1 MKFDIMLSAIK
12 RGAFFMINSEK
23 IEVLEVFDKFEEKLE
38 KGVSNLKGEY
48 AKLKAGRAN
57 AHVLDKIYVDYYGTP
72 TPIKQLGNISVPE
85 ARILMI
91 SVWDVS
97 ALKAVE
103 KAINEA
109 NIGINPQNDGKVIRL
124 IFPELTEARRKE
136 LCKEIKAMG
145 ENTKIALR
153 NARRDA
159 NDAIKKLKKDNVV
172 TEDEVSVCEKE
183 IDKMLAEAV
192 AEVDKS
198 TKDKEQEVMTV

>member
-1 MKFDIMLSAIK
+1 
-12 RGAFFMINSEK
+12 MINSEK
-23 IEVLEVFDKFEEKLE
+23 IEILEVFDKFEEKLG
-38 KGVSNLKGEY
+38 KGVTNLKGEF

-57 AHVLDKIYVDYYGTP
+57 AHVLDKIFVDYYGTP

-124 IFPELTEARRKE
+124 IFPELTEARRKD

-159 NDAIKKLKKDNVV
+159 NDAVKKLKKDNVV
-172 TEDEVSVCEKE
+172 TEDEVSLCEKE
-183 IDKMLAEAV
+183 IDKLLADAV
-192 AEVDKS
+192 AEIDRA

>member
-1 MKFDIMLSAIK
+1 
-12 RGAFFMINSEK
+12 MINSEK
-23 IEVLEVFDKFEEKLE
+23 IEVLEVFDKYEEKLE
-38 KGVSNLKGEY
+38 KSVSNLKGEF

-57 AHVLDKIYVDYYGTP
+57 AHVLDKIFVDYYGTP

-109 NIGINPQNDGKVIRL
+109 NIAINPQNDGKVIRL
-124 IFPELTEARRKE
+124 IFPELTEARRKD
-136 LCKEIKAMG
+136 LCKEIRAMS

-153 NARRDA
+153 NSRRDA
-159 NDAIKKLKKDNVV
+159 NDAVKKLKKDNIV
-172 TEDEVSVCEKE
+172 TEDEVTVCEKE
-183 IDKMLAEAV
+183 IDKLLAEAV
-192 AEVDKS
+192 ADVDKS

>member
-1 MKFDIMLSAIK
+1 
-12 RGAFFMINSEK
+12 MINTEK
-23 IEVLEVFDKFEEKLE
+23 IEILEIFDKYEERLD
-38 KGVSNLKGEY
+38 KGVSNLKSEY

-57 AHVLDKIYVDYYGTP
+57 AHVLDRITVDYYGTP
-72 TPIKQLGNISVPE
+72 TPIKQLGNISIPE

-124 IFPELTEARRKE
+124 IFPELTEARRKD
-136 LCKEIKAMG
+136 LCKEIRSMS

-159 NDAIKKLKKDNVV
+159 NDAVKKLKKDNVV

-183 IDKMLAEAV
+183 IDKLLAEAV

-198 TKDKEQEVMTV
+198 TKEKEQEVMTV

>member
-1 MKFDIMLSAIK
+1 
-12 RGAFFMINSEK
+12 MINSEK
-23 IEVLEVFDKFEEKLE
+23 IEILEVFDKFEEKLE
-38 KGVSNLKGEY
+38 KGVTNLKGEF

-57 AHVLDKIYVDYYGTP
+57 AHVLDKIFVDYYGTP

-124 IFPELTEARRKE
+124 IFPELTEARRKD

-159 NDAIKKLKKDNVV
+159 NDAVKKLKKDNVV
-172 TEDEVSVCEKE
+172 TEDEVSLCEKE
-183 IDKMLAEAV
+183 IDKLLADAV
-192 AEVDKS
+192 AGIDRA

>member
-1 MKFDIMLSAIK
+1 
-12 RGAFFMINSEK
+12 MINSEK

-48 AKLKAGRAN
+48 AKLKVGRAN
-57 AHVLDKIYVDYYGTP
+57 AHVIDKIYVDYYGTP

-159 NDAIKKLKKDNVV
+159 NDAIKKLKKDNIV

>member
-1 MKFDIMLSAIK
+1 
-12 RGAFFMINSEK
+12 MINSEK
-23 IEVLEVFDKFEEKLE
+23 IEVLEVFDKYEEKLE
-38 KGVSNLKGEY
+38 KSVSNLKGEF

-57 AHVLDKIYVDYYGTP
+57 AHVLDKIFVDYYGTP

-124 IFPELTEARRKE
+124 IFPELTEARRKD
-136 LCKEIKAMG
+136 LCKAIRAMSA
-145 ENTKIALR
+145 NTKIALR
-153 NARRDA
+153 NSRRDA
-159 NDAIKKLKKDNVV
+159 NDAVKKLKKDNIV
-172 TEDEVSVCEKE
+172 TEDEVTVCEKE
-183 IDKMLAEAV
+183 IDKLLAEAV

>member
-1 MKFDIMLSAIK
+1 
-12 RGAFFMINSEK
+12 MINSEK

-109 NIGINPQNDGKVIRL
+109 NIGINPQNDVKVIRL

-159 NDAIKKLKKDNVV
+159 NDAIKKLKKDNIV

-192 AEVDKS
+192 SEVDKS

>member
-1 MKFDIMLSAIK
+1 
-12 RGAFFMINSEK
+12 MINSEK
-23 IEVLEVFDKFEEKLE
+23 IEILEIFDKFEEKLE
-38 KGVSNLKGEY
+38 KGVSNLKGEF

-57 AHVLDKIYVDYYGTP
+57 AHVLDRITVDYYGTP

-124 IFPELTEARRKE
+124 IFPELTEARRKD

-145 ENTKIALR
+145 ESTKIALR

-159 NDAIKKLKKDNVV
+159 NDAVKKLKKDNVI
-172 TEDEVSVCEKE
+172 TEDEVSICEKE
-183 IDKMLAEAV
+183 IDKLLAEAV
-192 AEVDKS
+192 ADVDKS

>member
-1 MKFDIMLSAIK
+1 
-12 RGAFFMINSEK
+12 
-23 IEVLEVFDKFEEKLE
+23 
-38 KGVSNLKGEY
+38 
-48 AKLKAGRAN
+48 
-57 AHVLDKIYVDYYGTP
+57 
-72 TPIKQLGNISVPE
+72 
-85 ARILMI
+85 MI

-159 NDAIKKLKKDNVV
+159 NDAIKKLKKDNIV

>member
-1 MKFDIMLSAIK
+1 
-12 RGAFFMINSEK
+12 MINSEK
-23 IEVLEVFDKFEEKLE
+23 IEILEVFDKFEEKLE

-159 NDAIKKLKKDNVV
+159 NDAIKKLKKDNIV

>member
-1 MKFDIMLSAIK
+1 
-12 RGAFFMINSEK
+12 MINSEK

-159 NDAIKKLKKDNVV
+159 NDAIRKLKKDNVV

>member
-1 MKFDIMLSAIK
+1 
-12 RGAFFMINSEK
+12 MINSEK
-23 IEVLEVFDKFEEKLE
+23 IEVLEVFDKYEEKLE

-57 AHVLDKIYVDYYGTP
+57 AHVLDKIFVDYYGTP

-124 IFPELTEARRKE
+124 IFPELTEARRKD
-136 LCKEIKAMG
+136 LCKEIRSMS

-159 NDAIKKLKKDNVV
+159 NDAVKKLKKDNIV
-172 TEDEVSVCEKE
+172 TEDEVAVCEKE
-183 IDKMLAEAV
+183 IDKLLAEAV
-192 AEVDKS
+192 AEIDKS

>member
-1 MKFDIMLSAIK
+1 
-12 RGAFFMINSEK
+12 MINSEK
-23 IEVLEVFDKFEEKLE
+23 IEVLEVFDKCEEKLE

-85 ARILMI
+85 ARVLMI

>member
-159 NDAIKKLKKDNVV
+159 NDAIRKLKKDNVV

>member
-1 MKFDIMLSAIK
+1 
-12 RGAFFMINSEK
+12 MINSEK

-159 NDAIKKLKKDNVV
+159 NDAIRKLKKDNIV

>member
-1 MKFDIMLSAIK
+1 
-12 RGAFFMINSEK
+12 MINSEK

-159 NDAIKKLKKDNVV
+159 NDAIKKLKKDNIV
-172 TEDEVSVCEKE
+172 TEDEVSICEKE

>member
-1 MKFDIMLSAIK
+1 
-12 RGAFFMINSEK
+12 MINSEK
-23 IEVLEVFDKFEEKLE
+23 IEILEVFDKYEEKLE
-38 KGVSNLKGEY
+38 KSVSNLKGEF

-57 AHVLDKIYVDYYGTP
+57 AHVLDKIFVDYYGTP
-72 TPIKQLGNISVPE
+72 TPIKQLGTISIPE

-124 IFPELTEARRKE
+124 IFPELTEARRKD
-136 LCKEIKAMG
+136 LCKEIRAMS

-153 NARRDA
+153 NSRRDA
-159 NDAIKKLKKDNVV
+159 NDAIKKLKKDNIV
-172 TEDEVSVCEKE
+172 TEDEVTVCEKE
-183 IDKMLAEAV
+183 IDKLLAEAV
-192 AEVDKS
+192 ADVDKS

>member
-1 MKFDIMLSAIK
+1 
-12 RGAFFMINSEK
+12 MINSEK
-23 IEVLEVFDKFEEKLE
+23 IEILEVFDKFEEKLE

>member
-23 IEVLEVFDKFEEKLE
+23 IEVLEVFDNFEEKLE

-159 NDAIKKLKKDNVV
+159 NDAIKKLKKDNIV

>member
-1 MKFDIMLSAIK
+1 
-12 RGAFFMINSEK
+12 MINSEK
-23 IEVLEVFDKFEEKLE
+23 IEVLEVFDKYEEKLE
-38 KGVSNLKGEY
+38 KSVSNLKGEF

-57 AHVLDKIYVDYYGTP
+57 AHVLDKIFVDYYGTP

-124 IFPELTEARRKE
+124 IFPELTEARRKD
-136 LCKEIKAMG
+136 LCKEIRAMS

-153 NARRDA
+153 NSRRDA
-159 NDAIKKLKKDNVV
+159 NDAIKKLKKDNIV
-172 TEDEVSVCEKE
+172 TEDEVTVCEKE
-183 IDKMLAEAV
+183 IDKLLAEAV
-192 AEVDKS
+192 ADVDKS

>member
-1 MKFDIMLSAIK
+1 
-12 RGAFFMINSEK
+12 MINSEK
-23 IEVLEVFDKFEEKLE
+23 IEILEVFDKFEEKLE
-38 KGVSNLKGEY
+38 KGVTNLKGEF

-57 AHVLDKIYVDYYGTP
+57 AHVLDKIFVDYYGTP

-124 IFPELTEARRKE
+124 IFPELTEARRKD

-159 NDAIKKLKKDNVV
+159 NDAVKKLKKDNVV
-172 TEDEVSVCEKE
+172 TEDEVSLCEKE
-183 IDKMLAEAV
+183 IDTLLADAV
-192 AEVDKS
+192 AGIDRA

>member
-1 MKFDIMLSAIK
+1 
-12 RGAFFMINSEK
+12 MINSEK
-23 IEVLEVFDKFEEKLE
+23 IEVLEVFDKYEEKLE
-38 KGVSNLKGEY
+38 KSVSNLKGEF

-57 AHVLDKIYVDYYGTP
+57 AHVLDKIFVDYYGTP

-124 IFPELTEARRKE
+124 IFPELTEARRKD
-136 LCKEIKAMG
+136 LCKEIRAMS

-153 NARRDA
+153 NSRRDA
-159 NDAIKKLKKDNVV
+159 NDAVKKLKKDNIV
-172 TEDEVSVCEKE
+172 TEDEVTVCEKE
-183 IDKMLAEAV
+183 IDKLLAEAV
-192 AEVDKS
+192 ADVDKS

>member
-1 MKFDIMLSAIK
+1 
-12 RGAFFMINSEK
+12 MINSEK
-23 IEVLEVFDKFEEKLE
+23 IEILEVFDKFEEKLE
-38 KGVSNLKGEY
+38 KGVANLKGEY

-57 AHVLDKIYVDYYGTP
+57 AHVLDKIFVDYYGTP

-124 IFPELTEARRKE
+124 IFPELTEARRKD
-136 LCKEIKAMG
+136 LCKEIRSMS

-159 NDAIKKLKKDNVV
+159 NDAVKKLKKDNVI
-172 TEDEVSVCEKE
+172 TEDEVSLCEKE
-183 IDKMLAEAV
+183 IDKLLAESV

>member
-1 MKFDIMLSAIK
+1 
-12 RGAFFMINSEK
+12 MINSEK
-23 IEVLEVFDKFEEKLE
+23 IEVLEVFDKYEEKLE
-38 KGVSNLKGEY
+38 KSVSNLKGEF

-57 AHVLDKIYVDYYGTP
+57 AHVLDKIFVDYYGTP

-124 IFPELTEARRKE
+124 IFPELTESRRKD
-136 LCKEIKAMG
+136 LCKEIRAMS

-153 NARRDA
+153 NSRRDA
-159 NDAIKKLKKDNVV
+159 NDAIKKLKKDNIV
-172 TEDEVSVCEKE
+172 TEDEVTVCEKE
-183 IDKMLAEAV
+183 IDKLLAEAV
-192 AEVDKS
+192 ADVDKS

>member
-1 MKFDIMLSAIK
+1 
-12 RGAFFMINSEK
+12 MINSEK
-23 IEVLEVFDKFEEKLE
+23 IEILEVFDKFEEKLE
-38 KGVSNLKGEY
+38 KGVTNLKGEF

-57 AHVLDKIYVDYYGTP
+57 AHVLDKIFVDYYGTP

-97 ALKAVE
+97 ALKSVE

-124 IFPELTEARRKE
+124 IFPELTEARRKD

-159 NDAIKKLKKDNVV
+159 NDAVKKLKKDNVV
-172 TEDEVSVCEKE
+172 TEDEVSLCEKE
-183 IDKMLAEAV
+183 IDKLLADAV
-192 AEVDKS
+192 AEIDRA

>member
-1 MKFDIMLSAIK
+1 
-12 RGAFFMINSEK
+12 MINSEK
-23 IEVLEVFDKFEEKLE
+23 IEVLEVFDKYEEKLG
-38 KGVSNLKGEY
+38 KSVSNLKGEF

-57 AHVLDKIYVDYYGTP
+57 AHVLDKIFVDYYGTP

-124 IFPELTEARRKE
+124 IFPELTEARRKD
-136 LCKEIKAMG
+136 LCKEIRAMS

-153 NARRDA
+153 NSRRDA
-159 NDAIKKLKKDNVV
+159 NDAIKKLKKDNIV
-172 TEDEVSVCEKE
+172 TEDEVTVCEKE
-183 IDKMLAEAV
+183 IDKLLAEAV
-192 AEVDKS
+192 ADVDKS

>member
-1 MKFDIMLSAIK
+1 
-12 RGAFFMINSEK
+12 MINSEK
-23 IEVLEVFDKFEEKLE
+23 IEILEVFDKFEEKLE
-38 KGVSNLKGEY
+38 KGVANLKGEY

-57 AHVLDKIYVDYYGTP
+57 AHILDKIHVDYYGTP
-72 TPIKQLGNISVPE
+72 TPIKQLGNISIPE

-124 IFPELTEARRKE
+124 VFPELTEARRKD
-136 LCKEIKAMG
+136 LCKEIRSMS

-159 NDAIKKLKKDNVV
+159 NDAVKKLKKDSVV
-172 TEDEVSVCEKE
+172 TEDEVALCEKE
-183 IDKMLAEAV
+183 IDKLLAEAV
-192 AEVDKS
+192 AAVDKC

>member
-1 MKFDIMLSAIK
+1 
-12 RGAFFMINSEK
+12 MINSEK
-23 IEVLEVFDKFEEKLE
+23 IEILEVFDKFEEKLE

-192 AEVDKS
+192 SEVDKS

>member
-1 MKFDIMLSAIK
+1 
-12 RGAFFMINSEK
+12 MINSEK

-57 AHVLDKIYVDYYGTP
+57 THVLDKIYVDYYGTP

-159 NDAIKKLKKDNVV
+159 NDAIKKLKKDNIV

>member
-1 MKFDIMLSAIK
+1 
-12 RGAFFMINSEK
+12 MINSEK
-23 IEVLEVFDKFEEKLE
+23 IEVLEVFDNFEEKLE

-159 NDAIKKLKKDNVV
+159 NDAIKKLKKDNIV

>member
-1 MKFDIMLSAIK
+1 
-12 RGAFFMINSEK
+12 MINSEK

-57 AHVLDKIYVDYYGTP
+57 AHVLDKIYVDYYGTL

-159 NDAIKKLKKDNVV
+159 NDAIKKLKKDNIV

>member
-1 MKFDIMLSAIK
+1 
-12 RGAFFMINSEK
+12 MINSEK
-23 IEVLEVFDKFEEKLE
+23 IEILEVFDKFEEKLE

-159 NDAIKKLKKDNVV
+159 NDAIKKLKKDNIV

-192 AEVDKS
+192 AEVDRS

>member
-1 MKFDIMLSAIK
+1 
-12 RGAFFMINSEK
+12 MINSEK
-23 IEVLEVFDKFEEKLE
+23 IEILEVFDKYEEKLE
-38 KGVSNLKGEY
+38 KSVSNLKGEF

-57 AHVLDKIYVDYYGTP
+57 AHVLDKIFVDYYGTP
-72 TPIKQLGNISVPE
+72 TPIKQLGNISIPE

-124 IFPELTEARRKE
+124 IFPELTEARRKD
-136 LCKEIKAMG
+136 LCKEIRAMS

-153 NARRDA
+153 NSRRDA
-159 NDAIKKLKKDNVV
+159 NDAIKKLKKDNIV
-172 TEDEVSVCEKE
+172 TEDEVTVCEKE
-183 IDKMLAEAV
+183 IDKLLAEAV
-192 AEVDKS
+192 ADVDKS

>member
-1 MKFDIMLSAIK
+1 
-12 RGAFFMINSEK
+12 MINSEK
-23 IEVLEVFDKFEEKLE
+23 IEILEVFDKYEEKLE
-38 KGVSNLKGEY
+38 KGVSNLKGEF

-57 AHVLDKIYVDYYGTP
+57 AHVLDKVLVDYYGTP

-124 IFPELTEARRKE
+124 IFPELTEARRKD
-136 LCKEIKAMG
+136 LCKEIRAMS

-159 NDAIKKLKKDNVV
+159 NDAVKKLKKDNVV
-172 TEDEVSVCEKE
+172 TEDEVSLCEKE
-183 IDKMLAEAV
+183 IDKLLADAV
-192 AEVDKS
+192 ADVDKS

>member
-1 MKFDIMLSAIK
+1 
-12 RGAFFMINSEK
+12 MINSEK

-38 KGVSNLKGEY
+38 KGVSNMKGEF

-72 TPIKQLGNISVPE
+72 TPIRQLGNISIPE

-124 IFPELTEARRKE
+124 IFPELTEARRKD

-145 ENTKIALR
+145 ENTKISLR

-159 NDAIKKLKKDNVV
+159 NDSIKKLKKDNVI
-172 TEDEVSVCEKE
+172 TEDEVTVCEKE

-192 AEVDKS
+192 AEIDKS

>member
-1 MKFDIMLSAIK
+1 
-12 RGAFFMINSEK
+12 MINSEK

-38 KGVSNLKGEY
+38 KGVSNLKGEF

-72 TPIKQLGNISVPE
+72 TPIKQLGNISIPE

-124 IFPELTEARRKE
+124 IFPELTEARRKD

-145 ENTKIALR
+145 ENTKISLR

-159 NDAIKKLKKDNVV
+159 NDSIKKLKKDNVI
-172 TEDEVSVCEKE
+172 TEDEVTVCEKE

-192 AEVDKS
+192 AEIDKS

>member
-1 MKFDIMLSAIK
+1 
-12 RGAFFMINSEK
+12 MINSEK
-23 IEVLEVFDKFEEKLE
+23 IEILEVFDKFEEKLG
-38 KGVSNLKGEY
+38 KGVTNLKGEF

-57 AHVLDKIYVDYYGTP
+57 AHVLDKIFVDYYGTP

-109 NIGINPQNDGKVIRL
+109 NIGINPQNDGKIIRL
-124 IFPELTEARRKE
+124 IFPELTEARRKD

-159 NDAIKKLKKDNVV
+159 NDAVKKLKKDNVV
-172 TEDEVSVCEKE
+172 TEDEVSLCEKE
-183 IDKMLAEAV
+183 IDKLLADAV
-192 AEVDKS
+192 AEIDRA

>member
-1 MKFDIMLSAIK
+1 
-12 RGAFFMINSEK
+12 MINSEK

-38 KGVSNLKGEY
+38 KGVTNLKGEF

-57 AHVLDKIYVDYYGTP
+57 AHVLDKIFVDYYGTP

-124 IFPELTEARRKE
+124 IFPELTEARRKD

-159 NDAIKKLKKDNVV
+159 NDAVKKLKKDNVV
-172 TEDEVSVCEKE
+172 TEDEVSLCEKE
-183 IDKMLAEAV
+183 IDKLLADAV
-192 AEVDKS
+192 AGIDRA

>member
-1 MKFDIMLSAIK
+1 
-12 RGAFFMINSEK
+12 MINSEK
-23 IEVLEVFDKFEEKLE
+23 IEILEVFDRFEEKLE
-38 KGVSNLKGEY
+38 KGVTNLKGEF

-57 AHVLDKIYVDYYGTP
+57 AHVLDKIFVDYYGTP

-97 ALKAVE
+97 ALKSVE

-124 IFPELTEARRKE
+124 IFPELTEARRKD

-159 NDAIKKLKKDNVV
+159 NDAVKKLKKDNVV
-172 TEDEVSVCEKE
+172 TEDEVSLCEKE
-183 IDKMLAEAV
+183 IDKLLADAV
-192 AEVDKS
+192 VEIDRA